1 MKQKKYLFAQGYS
14 LVEFIITI
22 CLLLIAGQFALA
34 SYKGFL
40 NLQYKVKLDCAV
52 NMVAADIRLIQ
63 QKNLNSGNGHSYKI
77 LFFTDYPQRYIIV
90 DRLTA
95 IRQVTF
101 DQSGF
106 SDVLIQGAPPEIKFN
121 SDGVPV
127 SGYTLILKSKGHIPV
142 YSRQITV
149 LPATGR
155 VMVK

>member
-1 MKQKKYLFAQGYS
+1 MKRNRHWFSQGYS
-14 LVEFIITI
+14 LVEFIITV
-22 CLLLIAGQFALA
+22 CLLLIASQFALA
-34 SYKGFL
+34 SFKGFL
-40 NLQYKVKLDCAV
+40 NLQYKIKLDCAV

-63 QKNLNSGNGHSYKI
+63 QKSFNSGNNHAYKI

-95 IRQVTF
+95 VRQVVF
-101 DQSGF
+101 DQIGF
-106 SDVLIQGAPPEIKFN
+106 ADVIVQGASPEIKFN

-127 SGYTLILKSKGHIPV
+127 SGYTLVFKSQNHVPV
-142 YSRQITV
+142 YSRKITV